1 MNRQIIKITKAEVI
15 MKKLKHPEFKIAKE
29 FKAFITKGNVID
41 LAVGLI
47 IGAAFTAIVTAL
59 VNSIFKPLISV
70 IPMQGV
76 EGLITMLVAK
86 DANGI
91 MEGAAGYTGVI
102 DLTKSI
108 YIDWGAF
115 IMAVV
120 NFLLTALVL
129 FAIIKVINRVRGG
142 FGEIKGSAGFLITLS
157 KEEIAELKAKGF
169 SKKEIKALKQKR
181 AQEAEE
187 AAQAAVEEKG
197 KAETG
202 QKGTSE
208 DLLREIRDLLRA
220 QADKT
225 ADDQN

>member
-1 MNRQIIKITKAEVI
+1 